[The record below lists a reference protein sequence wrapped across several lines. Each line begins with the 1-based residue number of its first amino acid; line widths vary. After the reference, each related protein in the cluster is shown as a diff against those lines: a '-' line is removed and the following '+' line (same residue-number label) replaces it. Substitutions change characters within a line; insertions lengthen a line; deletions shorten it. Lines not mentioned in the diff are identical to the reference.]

1 MRSLLSRIQQM
12 GFVVL
17 LGVCLIL
24 YAGLGFIYLQQEPKQ
39 KSIEEQISKTMAIV
53 SKPLP
58 DIKKLQ
64 SQYDKVNQKLRPVGL
79 SEALQTIVD
88 IAEESG
94 IDVDPNSDKLKIPP
108 PQAPK
113 AQKAGETT
121 YTVQSFNQVKVQGDY
136 DSVMSFI
143 ADLDS
148 GSTNETMFLK
158 RVDISFVEIRY
169 ADEEAVRRAE
179 FCEVIAAVQAMMTD
193 NGLSKIPNPLNYKG
207 DVATSNMTAFPDAT
221 TTAVDKGYTGTANP
235 KAGYLLY
242 QHDRIS
248 SADTTVFKTTNYI
261 AGRSTQYYYTCEA
274 DGTVRQ
280 FNRSDI
286 AKATEYSGS
295 EEFFVETVANVD
307 IDLYTRPVPVKETK
321 ESK

>member
-1 MRSLLSRIQQM
+1 MQSALSRIQRM
-12 GFVVL
+12 GFVIL

-24 YAGLGFIYLQQEPKQ
+24 YAGLGFIYIQQEPKQ
-39 KSIEEQISKTMAIV
+39 KSIEEQISKTMDIV
-53 SKPLP
+53 NKPLP

-64 SQYDKVNQKLRPVGL
+64 AQYDATNQKLVPVEL
-79 SEALQTIVD
+79 AEALEIIVG

-94 IDVDPNSDKLKIPP
+94 IDVDPNANKLRIPP
-108 PQAPK
+108 SAAPK
-113 AQKAGETT
+113 TQKAGETT
-121 YTVQSFNQVKVQGDY
+121 YNVQSFNQVKVQGDY

-148 GSTNETMFLK
+148 GKTKETMFLR
-158 RVDISFVEIRY
+158 RVDISHVQIRY
-169 ADEEAVRRAE
+169 IDEEAARRTE
-179 FCEVIAAVQAMMTD
+179 FRDVIAAVQAMMAD
-193 NGLSKIPNPLNYKG
+193 NGLTIIPNPLNYKG
-207 DVATSNMTAFPDAT
+207 GVATGNMTAFPDAT

-248 SADTTVFKTTNYI
+248 DDDTTVFKTTNYI
-261 AGRSTQYYYTCEA
+261 GRRSTQYYYTCEA

-286 AKATEYSGS
+286 AKGTEYSGS
-295 EEFFVETVANVD
+295 EEFFIETVATAD
-307 IDLYTRPVPVKETK
+307 IDLYSKPVRRTQ

>member
-1 MRSLLSRIQQM
+1 M
-12 GFVVL
+12 GFVIL

-24 YAGLGFIYLQQEPKQ
+24 YAGLGFIYIQQEPKQ

-64 SQYDKVNQKLRPVGL
+64 AQYDAVNQKLVPVEL
-79 SEALQTIVD
+79 TEALEIIVG

-94 IDVDPNSDKLKIPP
+94 IDVDPNLNKLRIPSP
-108 PQAPK
+108 TAPK
-113 AQKAGETT
+113 TQTVGGATF
-121 YTVQSFNQVKVQGDY
+121 TVQSFNQVKVQGDY

-148 GSTNETMFLK
+148 GSTNETMFLR
-158 RVDISFVEIRY
+158 RVDISHVEIRY
-169 ADEEAVRRAE
+169 TDEEAARRTE
-179 FCEVIAAVQAMMTD
+179 FREVIAAVLAMMTD

-207 DVATSNMTAFPDAT
+207 GVATSNMTVFPDVT

-248 SADTTVFKTTNYI
+248 SDDTTVFKTTNYI
-261 AGRSTQYYYTCEA
+261 ARRSTQYYYICEV
-274 DGTVRQ
+274 DSTVRQ
-280 FNRSDI
+280 FDGTDI

-295 EEFFVETVANVD
+295 EEFFVETVASVD
-307 IDLYTRPVPVKETK
+307 IDLYTKPVKEIQ